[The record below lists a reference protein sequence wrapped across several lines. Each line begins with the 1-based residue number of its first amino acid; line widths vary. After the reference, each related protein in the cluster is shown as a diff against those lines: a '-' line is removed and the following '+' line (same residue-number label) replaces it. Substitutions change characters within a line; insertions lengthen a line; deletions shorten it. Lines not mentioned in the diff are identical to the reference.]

1 MLLHSYPHPAQVKRS
16 VAFLQGRSWVLFSS
30 EAESSTVKARA
41 EPGQESRVQKNRYL
55 GPARELKKQRPVTA
69 PKCRLLSHFP
79 GLSLKQSSAI
89 AFLFGCFVFGG
100 DRKSNSLLVL
110 HLELALLYSYI
121 AKSLLFP
128 FTSWALP
135 TSYPV
140 GSEPCLGLSQRC
152 TGPECR
158 TTLVFDSDWE
168 PCPVYFL
175 RRMVLTRSFWTRSCV
190 VALAQDQL
198 TVKQFPS
205 WLGKRTKQAHLHLQK
220 TMSA

>member
-1 MLLHSYPHPAQVKRS
+1 MLVHSYLHPAQVKRS

-30 EAESSTVKARA
+30 EAERGTVKA
-41 EPGQESRVQKNRYL
+41 EPEQESRVQKNRYL
-55 GPARELKKQRPVTA
+55 GPARGLKKQRWVTA
-69 PKCRLLSHFP
+69 PRCKLLSHFP

-89 AFLFGCFVFGG
+89 AVLFVCFVFGG

-110 HLELALLYSYI
+110 HLELALLYSYK
-121 AKSLLFP
+121 AKSFLFP
-128 FTSWALP
+128 FTSRALP

-152 TGPECR
+152 TGPER
-158 TTLVFDSDWE
+158 RNTLVFDSDWE
-168 PCPVYFL
+168 PCPVYFM
-175 RRMVLTRSFWTRSCV
+175 RCMVLTRIFWTQSCV
-190 VALAQDQL
+190 VALVQDQL
-198 TVKQFPS
+198 TVKQFPR